1 MELGPLLE
9 QALMLMLTGM
19 SVVFVFLSILIFLVR
34 QLARFGDPTQPTP
47 ASSVASTPVKAQP
60 GTSPDVIAAITVAVQ
75 QYRQRQR

>member
-34 QLARFGDPTQPTP
+34 QLARFGDPTPPMP
-47 ASSVASTPVKAQP
+47 ASSVTSTPVKAQP
-60 GTSPDVIAAITVAVQ
+60 GASPDVIAAITVAVQ